1 MFDLSGSEFAQYFRD
16 VHRYEPFA
24 WQERLT
30 AEVLETGKWPKVI
43 DLPTGTGKTA
53 VLDTAIFSLA
63 VRPEIFPR
71 RVVFVIDRRIIVDQ
85 VYKRALRIQERI
97 AMAPTE
103 VLRKIQGRLGAVGE
117 NRPLGVVA
125 LRGEIPIDNEWT
137 HRPDLPWVVVSTVD
151 QFGSRLLF
159 RGYGVSRRMRPVH
172 AGLAGND
179 CLVILDEVHLS
190 KPFSQ
195 TLTTVKG
202 LDRGPLPSRFHVV
215 EMSATPANEEARRFE
230 LEDKDLET
238 SDELRRRVE
247 APKVAEVRHVPG
259 KTKPPHVSIPAQVL
273 RILAKELPESVSR
286 AGVVVN
292 RVRTARETY
301 RALIEA
307 KFRAHLITGRM
318 RPIDRARVLEAFAD
332 AVDPDRTDE
341 DEGLTVVV
349 ATQTIEVGA
358 DFSFD
363 ALITECAP
371 VDSLRQRFGRLDR
384 RGTFSDRSG
393 APARAWILGV
403 PSTLN
408 PRKPDPIYGEALC
421 ATWDEINRRASKNS
435 DDLIDIGTLSL
446 SSFPD
451 NAAAPRPDAPLL
463 LRTHLEALV
472 QTNPEPIVQPSLDW
486 FLHGIE
492 EVHEPDIS
500 LVWRWDDSAEVLRLV
515 PPRPAEYLQVPIS
528 AARAWL
534 VTGAE
539 ADVADVD
546 VPAHDLAFAVPHD
559 SENRRYT
566 CWAGQGDGV
575 RKVPLGAIKPGDVIV
590 VSPERGGVRGGTWD
604 PSSNEIVEDFGD
616 TAQFHHGSRA
626 TLRLDPRILGSAI
639 RLPAPVDEADEDT
652 PRRDRIEQW
661 LREADDLP
669 TWTREIVG
677 QLDKRFQIRT
687 SSVEGGNDTG
697 YYILVEPTVDPET
710 FDGSDRAG
718 SFTGARTTL
727 RCHLDGVG
735 DRAAKFAR
743 LLGFPMEIRDDLRLA
758 GRLHDIGK
766 VDLRFQKGLV
776 GGDDVDLAMLDEPLA
791 KSLPGRSRR
800 WSYPK
805 GMRHEIA
812 SVALAL
818 SNRDVLKGA
827 HDRDLV
833 LHLIST
839 HHGHSRP
846 LPPIIK
852 DPIPRTLQ
860 FTHDEH
866 PMESISD
873 LVESSIALDMAERFW
888 KLIER
893 YGYYGLAWLET
904 VLRLADHRQSAEERQ
919 LVEEGERSQHI

>member
-1 MFDLSGSEFAQYFRD
+1 MTDLSGSDFVPYFQD
-16 VHRYEPFA
+16 VHGYPPFP

-85 VYKRALRIQERI
+85 VYKRALCIQKRI

-117 NRPLGVVA
+117 SRPLGVVA
-125 LRGEIPIDNEWT
+125 LRGGIPIDNEWT

-179 CLVILDEVHLS
+179 CLVVLDEVHLS

-195 TLTTVKG
+195 TLTAVKG
-202 LDRGPLPSRFHVV
+202 LDRGRLPTRFHVV

-230 LEDKDLET
+230 LEDTDLEG
-238 SDELRRRVE
+238 SDELRRRVI
-247 APKVAEVRHVPG
+247 APKVAEVRAVPG
-259 KTKPPHVSIPAQVL
+259 KTKPPHVSIPTQVM
-273 RILAKELPESVSR
+273 RVLAKELPEAVRSV
-286 AGVVVN
+286 GIVVN
-292 RVRTARETY
+292 RVRTARDIY
-301 RALIEA
+301 RTLIEA
-307 KFRAHLITGRM
+307 GFNVHLVTGRM
-318 RPIDRARVLEAFAD
+318 RPIDRAKVLGAFAD

-341 DEGLTVVV
+341 DEDLTVVV
-349 ATQTIEVGA
+349 ATQAIEVGA

-371 VDSLRQRFGRLDR
+371 IDSLRQRFGRLDR

-403 PSTLN
+403 PATLN
-408 PRKPDPIYGEALC
+408 PRKPDPIYGEALL
-421 ATWDEINRRASKNS
+421 ATWDEINRRVGASS
-435 DDLIDIGTLSL
+435 DGLLDIGPLAL
-446 SSFPD
+446 SSFPGD
-451 NAAAPRPDAPLL
+451 AAAPRPDAPLL

-472 QTNPEPIVQPSLDW
+472 QTNPEPIVQPSVDW
-486 FLHGIE
+486 LLHGIE
-492 EVHEPDIS
+492 EVREPDMS
-500 LVWRWDDSAEVLRLV
+500 LVWRWDDSADVLRLV
-515 PPRPAEYLQVPIS
+515 PPRPAEYLQIPIS

-534 VTGAE
+534 ATGVE
-539 ADVADVD
+539 TDVADMD
-546 VPAHDLAFAVPHD
+546 MPAHDAALAVPHN
-559 SENRRYT
+559 SEKQLYT

-575 RKVPLGAIKPGDVIV
+575 KKIPLGDIKAGDVIV
-590 VSPERGGVRGGTWD
+590 VSPERGGIRGGTWD
-604 PSSNEIVEDFGD
+604 PSSNETVEDVGD
-616 TAQFHHGSRA
+616 TAQFHHGTRA
-626 TLRLDPRILGSAI
+626 TLRLDHRILRTAI
-639 RLPAPVDEADEDT
+639 RPPAPADETGEDT

-661 LREADDLP
+661 LHEADDLP
-669 TWTREIVG
+669 IWTREIVDRLG
-677 QLDKRFQIRT
+677 RFRIRT
-687 SSVEGGNDTG
+687 LSTNGGNDTD
-697 YYILVEPTVDPET
+697 YYTLIEPAVAPET
-710 FDGSDRAG
+710 FDGSDLAA
-718 SFTGARTTL
+718 SFTGAGTTL

-735 DRAAKFAR
+735 DRAAESAR
-743 LLGFPMEIRDDLRLA
+743 LLGFPKEIQDDLRLA

-776 GGDDVDLAMLDEPLA
+776 GGDDVGLAMLDEPLA
-791 KSLPGRSRR
+791 KSYPGRSRR
-800 WSYPK
+800 WPYPR

-812 SVALAL
+812 SVAMAL
-818 SNRDVLKGA
+818 SNPDILIGA
-827 HDRDLV
+827 CDRDLV

-846 LPPIIK
+846 LPPIID
-852 DPIPRTLQ
+852 DPDPQRLQ

-866 PMESISD
+866 PMEATSD
-873 LVESSIALDMAERFW
+873 LVESSIAPDMAERFW
-888 KLIER
+888 NLIER

-904 VLRLADHRQSAEERQ
+904 VLRLADHRQSAEECTR
-919 LVEEGERSQHI
+919 VKEG

>member
-1 MFDLSGSEFAQYFRD
+1 MINLSSSEFTLYFRD
-16 VHRYEPFA
+16 VHGYPPFP

-30 AEVLETGKWPKVI
+30 AEVLETGAWPRVI

-63 VRPEIFPR
+63 ARPEIFPR
-71 RVVFVIDRRIIVDQ
+71 RIVFVVDRRIIVDQ

-97 AMAPTE
+97 ATAHTA
-103 VLRKIQGRLGAVGE
+103 VLNKVQRRLGAIGE
-117 NRPLGVVA
+117 SHLLGVVP
-125 LRGEIPIDNEWT
+125 LRGEIPIDSEWT

-195 TLTTVKG
+195 TLTAVKD
-202 LDRGPLPSRFHVV
+202 LDRGPLPPRFHVV
-215 EMSATPANEEARRFE
+215 EMSATPANEETRRFE

-247 APKVAEVRHVPG
+247 APKVAEVRAIPG

-273 RILAKELPESVSR
+273 RTLTKELPRSVRSV
-286 AGVVVN
+286 GVVVN

-307 KFRAHLITGRM
+307 KYNVHLVTGRM
-318 RPIDRARVLEAFAD
+318 RPVDRARVLEAFAD
-332 AVDPDRTDE
+332 AVDPDRTDDHE
-341 DEGLTVVV
+341 DLTIVV
-349 ATQTIEVGA
+349 ATQAIEVGA

-363 ALITECAP
+363 TLITECAP
-371 VDSLRQRFGRLDR
+371 IDSLRQRFGRLDR
-384 RGTFSDRSG
+384 RGTFAERSG

-403 PSTLN
+403 SSTLN
-408 PRKPDPIYGEALC
+408 PRKPDPIYGEALL
-421 ATWDEINRRASKNS
+421 ATWDEINRQVARSS
-435 DDLIDIGTLSL
+435 DGLIDIGPLAL
-446 SSFPD
+446 RSFPED
-451 NAAAPRPDAPLL
+451 TAAPRPDAPLL
-463 LRTHLEALV
+463 LRTHLEALA
-472 QTNPEPIVQPSLDW
+472 QTNPEPIVQPSVDW

-492 EVHEPDIS
+492 EVREPDIS

-515 PPRPAEYLQVPIS
+515 PPRPAEYLQVPIG

-534 VTGAE
+534 AAGTE
-539 ADVADVD
+539 TDVADID
-546 VPAHDLAFAVPHD
+546 IPAQDLTFAVPHD
-559 SENRRYT
+559 SENQLYT

-575 RKVPLGAIKPGDVIV
+575 KNIPLGEIKPGDVIV

-604 PSSNEIVEDFGD
+604 PSSDEIVEDLGD
-616 TAQFHHGSRA
+616 TAQFHHDKRA
-626 TLRLDPRILGSAI
+626 TLRLDHRTLGTAI
-639 RLPAPVDEADEDT
+639 RPPVPTDEAEEDT

-661 LREADDLP
+661 LEETDDLP
-669 TWTREIVG
+669 TWARGIVDR
-677 QLDKRFQIRT
+677 LDERFRIRT
-687 SSVEGGNDTG
+687 LNANGRPVSS

-710 FDGSDRAG
+710 FDGSDRSA

-727 RCHLDGVG
+727 RRHLDGVG

-743 LLGFPMEIRDDLRLA
+743 LLGFPKGVRDDLRLA

-776 GGDDVDLAMLDEPLA
+776 GGDDVELAMLDEPLA

-812 SVALAL
+812 SVAMAL
-818 SNRDVLKGA
+818 SNPSILIEA

-833 LHLIST
+833 LHLVST

-846 LPPIIK
+846 LPPIIR
-852 DPIPRTLQ
+852 DPDPHTLQ
-860 FTHDEH
+860 FTHDGH
-866 PMESISD
+866 PMESTSD
-873 LVESSIALDMAERFW
+873 LVESSIALDTAERFW
-888 KLIER
+888 TLSDR

-904 VLRLADHRQSAEERQ
+904 VLRLADHWQSAEERSR
-919 LVEEGERSQHI
+919 LEEGQR